1 MTERVLL
8 VGGGGR
14 EQAIADALADD
25 CDLYACAGNRNPG
38 IDRLADDFRGLDTE
52 DTDAVVDYA
61 LDVDATLAVVGPEG
75 PLAAGVVDALAD
87 EDVYAFGPKQ
97 ADARIETDKTFQRDF
112 MADNEVPGRAGYET
126 FDDPEA
132 AAEYVE
138 SAEDDVAVK
147 PAGLT
152 GGKGVRVTGD
162 QVSKDEAADYVR
174 SSGHEEWVVE
184 ERLEGEEVTVQAFV
198 ANRDVR
204 VTPAAH
210 DHGRAFEGDEGPNT
224 GGMGS
229 YTSTEWTLPF
239 MTDDEYDACV
249 ETLEAVVDAMP
260 SYRGVLYGQF
270 MLTDDGPKV
279 VEFNARFGDPEALN
293 TLPTMETP
301 LIDVLT
307 AARDDDT
314 LPDLEFADVATV
326 CKYVVPEG
334 YPTDPEGGTRIDVDR
349 SQFGDAKLFY
359 ASVDAREDGIYTTT
373 SRSYAVTGFGSSIP
387 DAETEVSAALGD
399 LPEGLRVRTD
409 IGTKQLLKQRKKHMK
424 RVRRGK

>member
-14 EQAIADALADD
+14 EHAIADALADD
-25 CDLYACAGNRNPG
+25 CEVYACASNRNPG
-38 IDRLADDFRGLDTE
+38 IDRVAEDFRELDTE

-61 LDVDATLAVVGPEG
+61 LEVDATLAVVGPEG
-75 PLAAGVVDALAD
+75 PLAAGVVDALDD
-87 EDVYAFGPKQ
+87 EGVYAFGPKR

-112 MADNEVPGRAGYET
+112 MADHDIPGRASYET

-138 SAEDDVAVK
+138 SVDDDVAVK

-204 VTPAAH
+204 PTPAAH

-229 YTSTEWTLPF
+229 YTATEWTLPF
-239 MTDDEYDACV
+239 MTDDEYEACV
-249 ETLEAVVDAMP
+249 ETLEAVVDARP

-279 VEFNARFGDPEALN
+279 VEFNARLGDPEALN

-301 LIDVLT
+301 LVDVLA
-307 AARDDDT
+307 AARDDDA
-314 LPDLEFADVATV
+314 LPDLAFADLATV
-326 CKYVVPEG
+326 CKYVVPDG
-334 YPTDPEGGTRIDVDR
+334 YPIDPEGGTNVGVDH
-349 SQFGDAKLFY
+349 STFGDAKLFY
-359 ASVDAREDGIYTTT
+359 ASVDARDDGIYTTT

-387 DAETEVSAALGD
+387 DAETEATEAVGD
-399 LPEGLRVRTD
+399 LPDALRVRPD
-409 IGTKQLLKQRKKHMK
+409 IGTTQLLQERETHMN
-424 RVRRGK
+424 RVRRDE